1 MKIVGI
7 CACTAGIAHTF
18 MAQKKLLSV
27 GKERG
32 HEVFI
37 ETQGSMGAESI
48 LTECQINNADF
59 VVIAAD
65 IKIGVDRFKGKK
77 LIKVPTNVAIKGT
90 VKLFEKLEDAYKNF

>member
-37 ETQGSMGAESI
+37 ETQGSMGAESV

-65 IKIGVDRFKGKK
+65 IIIGVDRFKGKK